1 MRLVQKYLYRQQNNE
16 GQPSTKGCQPHLGG
30 RLEAVPQAPPKERS
44 RKTTSPKDKE
54 KVKTV
59 QKIEEKPGVD
69 ECMKQFLSLRVV
81 KQRMEDH
88 MDDAPPLDHPD
99 IYKKLPD
106 GVWWCKLCGKK
117 ATKEHV
123 ASKYHLKYLDYPEDI
138 IQEYICDK
146 RPQNDDKKEAPED
159 EPSLNH
165 RTIFTDATDNPMTY
179 LKITM
184 LERRLKV
191 NRITKE
197 EFRNQHPYGA
207 GHPRRACVGGQAISL
222 NEYAFIM
229 NVTSIPALNGA
240 VALITDY
247 VDGYYSASL
256 LGAHRGQ
263 HVDDLRQLHLELI
276 KQDKW
281 PKLYDEDQLL
291 YWDVRGI
298 DNGVS
303 FPNRT
308 RGI

>member
-1 MRLVQKYLYRQQNNE
+1 M
-16 GQPSTKGCQPHLGG
+16 
-30 RLEAVPQAPPKERS
+30 EAVPQAPPKERS
-44 RKTTSPKDKE
+44 RKITSPKDKE

-59 QKIEEKPGVD
+59 QKI
-69 ECMKQFLSLRVV
+69 
-81 KQRMEDH
+81 
-88 MDDAPPLDHPD
+88 
-99 IYKKLPD
+99 
-106 GVWWCKLCGKK
+106 
-117 ATKEHV
+117 
-123 ASKYHLKYLDYPEDI
+123 
-138 IQEYICDK
+138 DK

-191 NRITKE
+191 KKITKE

-207 GHPRRACVGGQAISL
+207 GHPRRARVGGQAISL
-222 NEYAFIM
+222 NEHAFIM
-229 NVTSIPALNGA
+229 NVTSIPALNVA

-263 HVDDLRQLHLELI
+263 HVDDLRQFHLELI